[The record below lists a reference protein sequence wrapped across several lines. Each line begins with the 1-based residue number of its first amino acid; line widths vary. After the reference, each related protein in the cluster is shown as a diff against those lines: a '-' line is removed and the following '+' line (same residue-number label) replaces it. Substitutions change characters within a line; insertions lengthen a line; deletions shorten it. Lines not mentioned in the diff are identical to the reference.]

1 MEQDL
6 LFCHVCK
13 QYYEANYSNEIIVSE
28 EKCGCKSKPKLING
42 MKPLD
47 YAIKLIKEVLNEKS
61 NHRTCKVSKRS

>member
-6 LFCHVCK
+6 LFCHICK
-13 QYYEANYSNEIIVSE
+13 QYYEVNYSNEIIVSE

-47 YAIKLIKEVLNEKS
+47 HAIKLIKEVLNEKS
-61 NHRTCKVSKRS
+61 NHRTRKVPKRS